1 MKGRFAAFAEK
12 PLATMVLC
20 ILSAALAIFLLAL
33 AVDAVRQ
40 LLFRALR
47 VERACKALCKKL
59 ER

>member
-1 MKGRFAAFAEK
+1 
-12 PLATMVLC
+12 MVLC

-33 AVDAVRQ
+33 AADAVRQ